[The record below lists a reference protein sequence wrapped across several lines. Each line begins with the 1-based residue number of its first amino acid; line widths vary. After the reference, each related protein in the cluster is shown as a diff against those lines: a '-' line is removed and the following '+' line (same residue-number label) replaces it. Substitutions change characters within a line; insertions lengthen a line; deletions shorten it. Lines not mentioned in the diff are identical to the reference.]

1 MYKGKSIGVVV
12 PAYNEERFIVEV
24 IDCLPEYIDKV
35 YVIDDGS
42 IDNTFKAASGITCR
56 NGNLKVIRH
65 AKNKGVGA
73 SIVTGYRSSMLDRID
88 VSVVMA
94 GDNQMDPAQ
103 LPRLLNPIVSG
114 GADYT
119 KGDRTSIENNMR
131 GMSYWRRF
139 RNLLLRWLT
148 RVASGCHN
156 LNDPQNGYT
165 AISVEMLR
173 QLDLDD
179 IYPWYGY
186 CNDVLVKLAVARAR
200 IQEVAMPAR
209 YQFEKSKICYVK
221 YIPRISMLLLREF
234 LWRLKMKYLRR
245 KRHC

>member
-1 MYKGKSIGVVV
+1 MYKGKNIGVII

-24 IDCLPEYIDKV
+24 INCLPEYIDKI

-42 IDNTFKAASGITCR
+42 IDNTFMAASEITCS
-56 NGNLKVIRH
+56 NGNMKIIKH
-65 AKNKGVGA
+65 GENKGVGA
-73 SIVTGYRSSMLDRID
+73 SIITGYKNSMLDRMD

-103 LPRLLNPIVSG
+103 LPRLLDPLVTG
-114 GADYT
+114 EADYT
-119 KGDRTSIENNMR
+119 KGDRTSTEINMR

-139 RNLLLRWLT
+139 GNLLLRWLT

-165 AISVEMLR
+165 AISVETLR
-173 QLDLDD
+173 KLDLDD

-186 CNDVLVKLAVARAR
+186 CNDLLVKLSVDGAR
-200 IQEVAMPAR
+200 IQEIPMPAR

-221 YIPRISMLLLREF
+221 YIPRIAMLLLREF

-245 KRHC
+245 KRPH

>member
-1 MYKGKSIGVVV
+1 MYKKKSIGVVI

-24 IDCLPEYIDKV
+24 INRLPEYVDKI

-42 IDNTFKAASGITCR
+42 IDGTFNAASGVTYR
-56 NGNLKVIRH
+56 NGNLRVIRH
-65 AKNKGVGA
+65 ERNRGVGA
-73 SIVTGYRSSMLDRID
+73 SIITGYKNSIMDRMD

-103 LPRLLNPIVSG
+103 LPRLLDPIVTG
-114 GADYT
+114 EADYI
-119 KGDRTSIENNMR
+119 KGDRTSNGNNLR

-139 RNLLLRWLT
+139 GNLLLRWLT

-165 AISVEMLR
+165 AISIGMLR
-173 QLDLDD
+173 KLNLDD

-186 CNDVLVKLAVARAR
+186 CNDLLVKLNVAGAR
-200 IQEVAMPAR
+200 ILEVPMPAR
-209 YQFEKSKICYVK
+209 YQFEKSGICYVK

-234 LWRLKMKYLRR
+234 LWRLKMKYLKR
-245 KRHC
+245 KKS

>member
-1 MYKGKSIGVVV
+1 MYKEKSIGVIV
-12 PAYNEERFIVEV
+12 PAYNEERFVVAV
-24 IDCLPEYIDKV
+24 IDCLPEYIDRV

-56 NGNLKVIRH
+56 NDNLKVIRH
-65 AKNKGVGA
+65 EKNKGVGA
-73 SIVTGYRSSMLDRID
+73 SIITGYRNSMLDGMD

-103 LPRLLNPIVSG
+103 LPRLLDPIVTG
-114 GADYT
+114 RADYS
-119 KGDRTSIENNMR
+119 KGDRTSNGNNMQ
-131 GMSYWRRF
+131 GMPYWRRF
-139 RNLLLRWLT
+139 GNLLLRWLT

-173 QLDLDD
+173 KLNLDD
-179 IYPWYGY
+179 IYSRYGY
-186 CNDVLVKLAVARAR
+186 CNDLLVKLNVGGAR
-200 IQEVAMPAR
+200 ILEIPMPAR

-221 YIPRISMLLLREF
+221 YIPKVSMLLLREF

-245 KRHC
+245 KRY

>member
-12 PAYNEERFIVEV
+12 PAYNEERFIVAV

-42 IDNTFKAASGITCR
+42 VDNTFMAASGVTSR
-56 NGNLKVIRH
+56 NGNLKVIKH
-65 AKNKGVGA
+65 VKNRGVGA
-73 SIVTGYRSSMLDRID
+73 SIVTGYKNSMLDRMD

-103 LPRLLNPIVSG
+103 LPCLLAPIVAG
-114 GADYT
+114 EADYI
-119 KGDRTSIENNMR
+119 KGDRTSNGNNLR
-131 GMSYWRRF
+131 GMTYWRRF
-139 RNLLLRWLT
+139 GNLLLRWLT
-148 RVASGCHN
+148 RVASGCHH

-165 AISVEMLR
+165 AISIEMLR
-173 QLDLDD
+173 KLNLDD

-186 CNDVLVKLAVARAR
+186 CNDMLVKLNVGEAR
-200 IQEVAMPAR
+200 ILEVPMPAR
-209 YQFEKSKICYVK
+209 YQFEKSGICYVK

-234 LWRLKMKYLRR
+234 FWRLKMKYLRR
-245 KRHC
+245 K